1 MMNKGK
7 IMELTEQSVKLLKDY
22 YMRDD
27 EKTPE
32 EAFLRTAEAFSNG
45 DKKFANRIYSYI
57 DKNWFMFSSPI
68 LSNAP
73 RKDEKVRGLPIS
85 CFLGYVPD
93 SLDGLIDHTSELR
106 WLSVKGGGVGGHWSD
121 VRSVSDIAPGPIPF
135 LHTVDADMTAYKQG
149 VTRKGSYA
157 AYLDISHPDIME
169 FMSLRIPTGDV
180 NRKCLNIHHGVN
192 VPDSFMNAVKDDLVW
207 ELVDPKT
214 GQQTDT
220 VMARELWETL
230 LETRYRT
237 GEPYIYFI
245 DKANEAYPQTQ
256 KDKGLFSR
264 GSNLCIEITLP
275 TNKER
280 TAVCCLSSLNLETYD
295 EWKDSMLVQD
305 ITVFLDNVIQ
315 YFIDNAPV
323 EISKAKYSAIQERSI
338 GIGAMGWH
346 NLLMKK
352 SIPFESQAAAELNE
366 EVFALIKESAVS
378 MSEMLGEERGECPDM
393 EGTGRRNANLLAIAP
408 NANSSSIAGTSPSVE
423 PIKANAFVHRTR
435 AGSHLITNKF
445 LENLLDEK
453 NNNNESIWNSII
465 ANNGSVQHLDFLT
478 DHEKDVFKTAIE
490 IDQNAI
496 VRLGGQRAKY
506 ICQSQSLNIFFPA
519 GVDKK
524 YLHEVHYNAWKYG
537 NKSLYYLRTE
547 TSNRAEVLSRKVEQN
562 TMKDYIEPFSG
573 QDLLSRVSDEFSSQ
587 EDCVV
592 CQG

>member
-1 MMNKGK
+1 
-7 IMELTEQSVKLLKDY
+7 
-22 YMRDD
+22 MREY

-32 EAFLRTAEAFSNG
+32 EAFERTSYAFSDG
-45 DKKFANRIYSYI
+45 DTELAERIYSYVL
-57 DKNWFMFSSPI
+57 KNWFMFSSPI

-73 RKDEKVRGLPIS
+73 QKDEKVKGLPIS

-93 SLDGLIDHTSELR
+93 TLEGLIDHTSELR

-157 AYLDISHPDIME
+157 AYMDISHPDIME

-180 NRKCLNIHHGVN
+180 NRKCLNLHHGVN
-192 VPDSFMNAVKDDLVW
+192 VPDEFMEAVEQGLPW
-207 ELVDPKT
+207 NLVDPKT
-214 GQQTDT
+214 QKVSET

-245 DKANEAYPQTQ
+245 DKANDAYPQTQ

-275 TNKER
+275 TNEER
-280 TAVCCLSSLNLETYD
+280 TAVCCLSSLNLEMYD
-295 EWKDSMLVQD
+295 EWKDSLLVQD
-305 ITVFLDNVIQ
+305 LTLFLDNVLQ
-315 YFIDNAPV
+315 YFIDNAPD
-323 EISKAKYSAIQERSI
+323 EISKAKYSASQERSI

-346 NLLMKK
+346 NLLMKN

-366 EVFALIKESAVS
+366 EVFSLIKERAAS
-378 MSEMLGEERGECPDM
+378 MSLTLGDERGECPDM

-435 AGSHLITNKF
+435 AGSHLIKNRY
-445 LENLLDEK
+445 LSELLNGYGQDTE
-453 NNNNESIWNSII
+453 EVWNSII
-465 ANNGSVQHLDFLT
+465 ANNGSVNHLDFLST
-478 DHEKDVFKTAIE
+478 HEKEVFKTAIE

-506 ICQSQSLNIFFPA
+506 ICQSQSLNVFFPA
-519 GVDKK
+519 GVDKR

-547 TSNRAEVLSRKVEQN
+547 TSNKAETLSDKIEQK
-562 TMKDYIEPFSG
+562 TMKDYSETPSG
-573 QDLLSRVSDEFSSQ
+573 QDLLAGVSGEFATSQ
-587 EDCVV
+587 DDCAA

>member
-1 MMNKGK
+1 
-7 IMELTEQSVKLLKDY
+7 
-22 YMRDD
+22 MREY
-27 EKTPE
+27 EKKPE
-32 EAFLRTAEAFSNG
+32 EAFKRTSYAFSGG
-45 DKKFANRIYSYI
+45 DKALAKRIYKYVI
-57 DKNWFMFSSPI
+57 NNWFMFSSPI

-73 RKDEKVRGLPIS
+73 EKDEKVRGLPIS

-93 SLDGLIDHTSELR
+93 TLEGLIDHTSELR

-121 VRSVSDIAPGPIPF
+121 VRSVSNIAPGPIPF

-157 AYLDISHPDIME
+157 AYMDISHPDIME

-180 NRKCLNIHHGVN
+180 NRKCLNLHHGVN
-192 VPDSFMNAVKDDLVW
+192 VPDVFMEAVEQDLPW
-207 ELVDPKT
+207 NLIDPKT
-214 GQQTDT
+214 QK
-220 VMARELWETL
+220 VSEIVKARELWETL

-245 DKANEAYPQTQ
+245 DRANEAYPQTQ

-275 TNKER
+275 TNEER
-280 TAVCCLSSLNLETYD
+280 TAVCCLSSLNLEKYD
-295 EWKDSMLVQD
+295 EWKDSLLVQD
-305 ITVFLDNVIQ
+305 LTCFLDNVLQ
-315 YFIDNAPV
+315 YFIDNAPD
-323 EISKAKYSAIQERSI
+323 EISKAKYSASQERSI

-366 EVFALIKESAVS
+366 EVFSLIKDRAVA
-378 MSEMLGEERGECPDM
+378 MSEILGEERGECPDM

-435 AGSHLITNKF
+435 AGSHLIKNKY
-445 LENLLDEK
+445 LEMLLGEK
-453 NNNNESIWNSII
+453 GQNNDPIWNSII
-465 ANNGSVQHLDFLT
+465 GNNGSVQHLEFLS

-496 VRLGGQRAKY
+496 MRLGGQRAKY
-506 ICQSQSLNIFFPA
+506 ICQSQSLNVFFPA
-519 GVDKK
+519 GVDKG
-524 YLHEVHYNAWKYG
+524 YLHDVHYNAWKEG

-547 TSNRAEVLSRKVEQN
+547 TSNKTEVLSEKIEQN
-562 TMKDYIEPFSG
+562 TMKDYAETPSG
-573 QDLLSRVSDEFSSQ
+573 QDLLGGVTAEFASQ
-587 EDCVV
+587 EDCVS

>member
-1 MMNKGK
+1 
-7 IMELTEQSVKLLKDY
+7 MELTEQSAKLLKDY

-32 EAFLRTAEAFSNG
+32 EAFRRTSEAFSDG
-45 DKKFANRIYSYI
+45 DSKLAKRIFSYI
-57 DKNWFMFSSPI
+57 NKNWFMFSSPI

-73 RKDEKVRGLPIS
+73 KKDEKVRGLPIS

-93 SLDGLIDHTSELR
+93 TLEGLIEHTSELR

-157 AYLDISHPDIME
+157 AYMDISHPDIME

-180 NRKCLNIHHGVN
+180 NRKCLNLHHGVN
-192 VPDSFMNAVKDDLVW
+192 VPDAFMEAVDQDMKW
-207 ELVDPKT
+207 NLVDPKT
-214 GQQTDT
+214 KKSVET
-220 VMARELWETL
+220 VKARDLWETL

-275 TNKER
+275 TNEER
-280 TAVCCLSSLNLETYD
+280 TAVCCLSSLNLEMYD

-305 ITVFLDNVIQ
+305 ITVFLDNVLQ
-315 YFIDNAPV
+315 YFIDNASDD
-323 EISKAKYSAIQERSI
+323 ISKARFSATQERSI

-346 NLLMKK
+346 NLLMKR

-366 EVFALIKESAVS
+366 EVFSLIKERAVI
-378 MSEMLGEERGECPDM
+378 MSEILGEDRGECPDM

-435 AGSHLITNKF
+435 AGSHLIKNKF
-445 LENLLDEK
+445 LEVLLKKK
-453 NNNNESIWNSII
+453 NQNTESIWNSII
-465 ANNGSVQHLDFLT
+465 SNNGSVTHLEFLT

-490 IDQNAI
+490 IDQDAI

-506 ICQSQSLNIFFPA
+506 ICQSQSLNVFFPA

-547 TSNRAEVLSRKVEQN
+547 TSNRAELLSEKIEQH
-562 TMKDYIEPFSG
+562 TMKDYSETPSG
-573 QDLLSRVSDEFSSQ
+573 QDLLAGVSGEFATQ
-587 EDCVV
+587 EECVS

>member
-1 MMNKGK
+1 LN
-7 IMELTEQSVKLLKDY
+7 LTEQSLKLLKDY
-22 YMRDD
+22 YMREY

-32 EAFLRTAEAFSNG
+32 EAFERTSYAFSDG
-45 DKKFANRIYSYI
+45 DTELAERIYSYVL
-57 DKNWFMFSSPI
+57 KNWFMFSSPI

-73 RKDEKVRGLPIS
+73 QKDEKVKGLPIS

-93 SLDGLIDHTSELR
+93 TLEGLIDHTSELR

-149 VTRKGSYA
+149 ITRKGSYA
-157 AYLDISHPDIME
+157 AYMDISHPDIME

-180 NRKCLNIHHGVN
+180 NRKCLNLHHGVN
-192 VPDSFMNAVKDDLVW
+192 VPDEFMEAVEQGLPW
-207 ELVDPKT
+207 NLVDPKT
-214 GQQTDT
+214 QKVSET

-245 DKANEAYPQTQ
+245 DAANRAYPQTQ

-275 TNKER
+275 TNEER
-280 TAVCCLSSLNLETYD
+280 TAVCCLSSLNLEMYD
-295 EWKDSMLVQD
+295 EWKDSLLVQD
-305 ITVFLDNVIQ
+305 LTLFLDNVLQ
-315 YFIDNAPV
+315 YFIDNAPD
-323 EISKAKYSAIQERSI
+323 EISKAKYSASQERSI

-346 NLLMKK
+346 NLLMKN

-366 EVFALIKESAVS
+366 EVFSLIKERAAS
-378 MSEMLGEERGECPDM
+378 MSLTLGDERGECPDM

-435 AGSHLITNKF
+435 AGSHLIKNRY
-445 LENLLDEK
+445 LSELLNGYGQDTE
-453 NNNNESIWNSII
+453 EVWNSII
-465 ANNGSVQHLDFLT
+465 ANNGSVNHLDFLST
-478 DHEKDVFKTAIE
+478 HEKEVFKTAIE

-506 ICQSQSLNIFFPA
+506 ICQSQSLNVFFPA
-519 GVDKK
+519 GVDKR

-547 TSNRAEVLSRKVEQN
+547 TSNKAETLSDKIEQK
-562 TMKDYIEPFSG
+562 TMKDYSETPSG
-573 QDLLSRVSDEFSSQ
+573 QDLLAGVSGEFATSQ
-587 EDCVV
+587 DDCVA

>member
-1 MMNKGK
+1 
-7 IMELTEQSVKLLKDY
+7 MELTEQSLKLLKDY
-22 YMRDD
+22 YMKEY
-27 EKTPE
+27 EKSPE
-32 EAFLRTAEAFSNG
+32 EAFKRTSYAFSGG
-45 DKKFANRIYSYI
+45 DDKLAERIYSYI
-57 DKNWFMFSSPI
+57 IKNWFMFSSPI

-73 RKDEKVRGLPIS
+73 NKDEKVKGLPIS

-93 SLDGLIDHTSELR
+93 TLEGLIDHTSELR

-157 AYLDISHPDIME
+157 AYMDISHPDIME
-169 FMSLRIPTGDV
+169 FLSLRIPTGDV
-180 NRKCLNIHHGVN
+180 NRKCLNLHHGVN
-192 VPDSFMNAVKDDLVW
+192 VPDAFMEALENNDEWLLRDPNSKKVVDFVK
-207 ELVDPKT
+207 
-214 GQQTDT
+214 
-220 VMARELWETL
+220 ARELWETL

-245 DKANEAYPQTQ
+245 DKANDAYPQTQ

-275 TNKER
+275 TNEER
-280 TAVCCLSSLNLETYD
+280 TAVCCLSSLNLEMYD
-295 EWKDSMLVQD
+295 EWKDSTLVED
-305 ITVFLDNVIQ
+305 LTVFLDNVLQ
-315 YFIDNAPV
+315 YFIDNAPD
-323 EISKAKYSAIQERSI
+323 EIEKARYSASQERSI

-366 EVFALIKESAVS
+366 EVFSLIKERSVS
-378 MSEMLGEERGECPDM
+378 MSLALGAERGECPDM
-393 EGTGRRNANLLAIAP
+393 VGTGRRNANLLAIAP

-435 AGSHLITNKF
+435 AGSHLIKNRYISS
-445 LENLLDEK
+445 LLGDYNQDTE
-453 NNNNESIWNSII
+453 EVWNTII
-465 ANNGSVQHLDFLT
+465 ANNGSVQHLEFLSA
-478 DHEKDVFKTAIE
+478 HEKNVFKTAIE
-490 IDQNAI
+490 IDQDAI

-506 ICQSQSLNIFFPA
+506 ICQSQSLNVFFPA

-547 TSNRAEVLSRKVEQN
+547 TSNKAETLSNKIEQK
-562 TMKDYIEPFSG
+562 TMKDYGETPSG
-573 QDLLSRVSDEFSSQ
+573 QDLLASVPGEFASQ
-587 EDCVV
+587 DDCAS

>member
-1 MMNKGK
+1 MD
-7 IMELTEQSVKLLKDY
+7 LSEQSLKLLKDY
-22 YMRDD
+22 YMKEH
-27 EKTPE
+27 EKKPE
-32 EAFLRTAEAFSNG
+32 EAFKRTSYAFSGG
-45 DKKFANRIYSYI
+45 DKALAKRIYKYVI
-57 DKNWFMFSSPI
+57 NNWFMFSSPI

-73 RKDEKVRGLPIS
+73 EKNEKVRGLPIS

-93 SLDGLIDHTSELR
+93 TLEGLIDHTSELR

-121 VRSVSDIAPGPIPF
+121 VRSVSNIAPGPIPF

-157 AYLDISHPDIME
+157 AYMDISHPDIME

-180 NRKCLNIHHGVN
+180 NRKCLNLHHGVN
-192 VPDSFMNAVKDDLVW
+192 VPDAFMEAVEQGIRW
-207 ELVDPKT
+207 NLVDPKT
-214 GQQTDT
+214 KKVSEV

-245 DKANEAYPQTQ
+245 DRANEAYPQTQ

-275 TNKER
+275 TNEER
-280 TAVCCLSSLNLETYD
+280 TAVCCLSSLNLEKYD
-295 EWKDSMLVQD
+295 EWKDSLLVQD
-305 ITVFLDNVIQ
+305 LTLFLDNVLQ
-315 YFIDNAPV
+315 YFIDNAPD
-323 EISKAKYSAIQERSI
+323 EISKARYSASQERSI

-346 NLLMKK
+346 NLLMKN

-366 EVFALIKESAVS
+366 EVFSLIKERAVS
-378 MSEMLGEERGECPDM
+378 MSEILGEERGECPDM

-408 NANSSSIAGTSPSVE
+408 NANSSSIASTSPSVE

-435 AGSHLITNKF
+435 AGSHLIKNKY
-445 LENLLDEK
+445 LEMLLGEK
-453 NNNNESIWNSII
+453 GQNNDSIWNSII
-465 ANNGSVQHLDFLT
+465 GNNGSVQHLEFLT
-478 DHEKDVFKTAIE
+478 DHEKEVFKTAIE

-496 VRLGGQRAKY
+496 VRLGGQRAKH
-506 ICQSQSLNIFFPA
+506 ICQSQSLNVFFTA
-519 GVDKK
+519 GVDKR
-524 YLHEVHYNAWKYG
+524 YLHDVHFNAWKEG

-547 TSNRAEVLSRKVEQN
+547 TSNKTEVLSEKIEQN
-562 TMKDYIEPFSG
+562 TMKDYAETPSG
-573 QDLLSRVSDEFSSQ
+573 QDLLEGVTAEFASQ
-587 EDCVV
+587 EDCVS

>member
-1 MMNKGK
+1 
-7 IMELTEQSVKLLKDY
+7 MELTEQSAKLLKDY

-32 EAFLRTAEAFSNG
+32 EAFRRTAEAFSAG
-45 DKKFANRIYSYI
+45 DSKLAKRIFSYI
-57 DKNWFMFSSPI
+57 NKNWFMFSSPI

-73 RKDEKVRGLPIS
+73 KKDEKVRGLPIS

-93 SLDGLIDHTSELR
+93 TLEGLIEHTSELR

-149 VTRKGSYA
+149 LTRKGSYA
-157 AYLDISHPDIME
+157 AYMDISHPDIME

-180 NRKCLNIHHGVN
+180 NRKCLNLHHGVN
-192 VPDSFMNAVKDDLVW
+192 VPDAFMEAVDQDMQW
-207 ELVDPKT
+207 NLVDPKT
-214 GQQTDT
+214 KKSVET
-220 VMARELWETL
+220 VKARELWETL

-275 TNKER
+275 TNEER
-280 TAVCCLSSLNLETYD
+280 TAVCCLSSLNLEMYD

-305 ITVFLDNVIQ
+305 ITVFLDNVLQ
-315 YFIDNAPV
+315 YFIDNASDD
-323 EISKAKYSAIQERSI
+323 ISKARFSASQERSI

-346 NLLMKK
+346 NLLMKR

-366 EVFALIKESAVS
+366 EVFSLIKERAVI
-378 MSEMLGEERGECPDM
+378 MSELLGEDRGECPDM

-435 AGSHLITNKF
+435 AGSHLIKNKF
-445 LENLLDEK
+445 LEVLLKKK
-453 NNNNESIWNSII
+453 NQNTESIWNSII
-465 ANNGSVQHLDFLT
+465 SNNGSVTHLEFLT

-490 IDQNAI
+490 IDQDAI

-506 ICQSQSLNIFFPA
+506 ICQSQSLNVFFPA

-547 TSNRAEVLSRKVEQN
+547 TSNRAELLSEKIEQH
-562 TMKDYIEPFSG
+562 TMKDYSETPSG
-573 QDLLSRVSDEFSSQ
+573 QDLLAGVSGEFATQ
-587 EDCVV
+587 EECVV

>member
-1 MMNKGK
+1 
-7 IMELTEQSVKLLKDY
+7 
-22 YMRDD
+22 MREY

-32 EAFLRTAEAFSNG
+32 EAFERTSYAFSDG
-45 DKKFANRIYSYI
+45 DTELAERIYSYVL
-57 DKNWFMFSSPI
+57 KNWFMFSSPI

-73 RKDEKVRGLPIS
+73 QKDEKVKGLPIS

-93 SLDGLIDHTSELR
+93 TLEGLIDHTSELR

-149 VTRKGSYA
+149 ITRKGSYA
-157 AYLDISHPDIME
+157 AYMDISHPDIME

-180 NRKCLNIHHGVN
+180 NRKCLNLHHGVN
-192 VPDSFMNAVKDDLVW
+192 VPDEFMEAVEQDMHW
-207 ELVDPKT
+207 NLVDPKT
-214 GQQTDT
+214 KDISE
-220 VMARELWETL
+220 VVKARELWETL

-245 DKANEAYPQTQ
+245 DAANSAYPQTQ

-275 TNKER
+275 TNEER
-280 TAVCCLSSLNLETYD
+280 TAVCCLSSLNLEMYD
-295 EWKDSMLVQD
+295 EWKDSLLVQD
-305 ITVFLDNVIQ
+305 LTLFLDNVLQ
-315 YFIDNAPV
+315 YFIDNAPD
-323 EISKAKYSAIQERSI
+323 EISKAKYSASQERSI

-346 NLLMKK
+346 NLLMKN

-366 EVFALIKESAVS
+366 EVFSLIKERAAS
-378 MSEMLGEERGECPDM
+378 MSLTLGDERGECPDM

-435 AGSHLITNKF
+435 AGSHLIKNRY
-445 LENLLDEK
+445 LSELLNGYGQDTE
-453 NNNNESIWNSII
+453 EVWNSII
-465 ANNGSVQHLDFLT
+465 ANNGSVNHLDFLST
-478 DHEKDVFKTAIE
+478 HEKEVFKTAIE

-506 ICQSQSLNIFFPA
+506 ICQSQSLNVFFPA
-519 GVDKK
+519 GVDKR

-547 TSNRAEVLSRKVEQN
+547 TSNKAETLSDKIEQK
-562 TMKDYIEPFSG
+562 TMKDYSETPSG
-573 QDLLSRVSDEFSSQ
+573 QDLLAGVSGEFATSQ
-587 EDCVV
+587 DDCVA

>member
-1 MMNKGK
+1 MD
-7 IMELTEQSVKLLKDY
+7 LSEQSLKLLKDY
-22 YMRDD
+22 YMKEY
-27 EKTPE
+27 EKKPE
-32 EAFLRTAEAFSNG
+32 EAFKRTSYAFSGG
-45 DKKFANRIYSYI
+45 DKALAKRIYKYVI
-57 DKNWFMFSSPI
+57 NNWFMFSSPI

-73 RKDEKVRGLPIS
+73 EKDEKVRGLPIS

-93 SLDGLIDHTSELR
+93 TLEGLIDHTSELR

-121 VRSVSDIAPGPIPF
+121 VRSVSNIAPGPIPF

-149 VTRKGSYA
+149 ITRKGSYA
-157 AYLDISHPDIME
+157 AYMDISHPDILE

-180 NRKCLNIHHGVN
+180 NRKCLNLHHGVN
-192 VPDSFMNAVKDDLVW
+192 VPDAFMEAVELGTEW
-207 ELVDPKT
+207 NLVDPKT
-214 GQQTDT
+214 KKVSEV

-275 TNKER
+275 SNEER
-280 TAVCCLSSLNLETYD
+280 TAVCCLSSLNLEMYD
-295 EWKDSMLVQD
+295 EWKDSSLVED
-305 ITVFLDNVIQ
+305 LTVFLDNVLQ
-315 YFIDNAPV
+315 YFIDNAPN
-323 EISKAKYSAIQERSI
+323 EISKARYSASQERSI

-366 EVFALIKESAVS
+366 EVFSLIKERAVS
-378 MSEMLGEERGECPDM
+378 MSLTLGEERGECSDM

-435 AGSHLITNKF
+435 AGSHLIKNKY
-445 LENLLDEK
+445 LEMLLSEK
-453 NNNNESIWNSII
+453 GQNNDSIWNSII
-465 ANNGSVQHLDFLT
+465 GTNGSVQHLEFLS
-478 DHEKDVFKTAIE
+478 DHEKEVFKTAIE

-506 ICQSQSLNIFFPA
+506 ICQSQSLNVFFPA
-519 GVDKK
+519 GVDKG
-524 YLHEVHYNAWKYG
+524 YLHDVHFNAWKEG

-547 TSNRAEVLSRKVEQN
+547 TSNKTEVLSEKIEQN
-562 TMKDYIEPFSG
+562 TMKDYAETPSG
-573 QDLLSRVSDEFSSQ
+573 QDLLEGVTAEFASQ
-587 EDCVV
+587 EDCVS

>member
-1 MMNKGK
+1 
-7 IMELTEQSVKLLKDY
+7 
-22 YMRDD
+22 
-27 EKTPE
+27 
-32 EAFLRTAEAFSNG
+32 
-45 DKKFANRIYSYI
+45 
-57 DKNWFMFSSPI
+57 MFSSPI

-73 RKDEKVRGLPIS
+73 RKNEKVRGLPIS

-93 SLDGLIDHTSELR
+93 TLEGLIEHTSELR

-149 VTRKGSYA
+149 ITRKGSYA
-157 AYLDISHPDIME
+157 AYMDISHPDIME

-180 NRKCLNIHHGVN
+180 NRKCLNLHHGVN
-192 VPDSFMNAVKDDLVW
+192 VPDAFMEAVELGTEW
-207 ELVDPKT
+207 NLVDPKT
-214 GQQTDT
+214 NEVSET
-220 VMARELWETL
+220 VKARELWETL

-264 GSNLCIEITLP
+264 GSNLCAEITLA
-275 TNKER
+275 TNEER
-280 TAVCCLSSLNLETYD
+280 TAVCCLSSLNLEMYD
-295 EWKDSMLVQD
+295 EWKDSSLVED
-305 ITVFLDNVIQ
+305 LTVFLDNVLQ
-315 YFIDNAPV
+315 YFIDNAPSP
-323 EISKAKYSAIQERSI
+323 ISKAKYSASQERSI

-366 EVFALIKESAVS
+366 EVFSLIKERAVA
-378 MSEMLGEERGECPDM
+378 MSLTLGDERGECSDM

-408 NANSSSIAGTSPSVE
+408 NANSSSIAGTSPSIE

-435 AGSHLITNKF
+435 AGSHLIKNRQ
-445 LENLLDEK
+445 LSELLKNTYDQDTDEV
-453 NNNNESIWNSII
+453 WNSII
-465 ANNGSVQHLDFLT
+465 SNNGSVNHLDFLST
-478 DHEKDVFKTAIE
+478 HEKDVFKTAIE

-506 ICQSQSLNIFFPA
+506 ICQSQSLNVFFPA

-524 YLHEVHYNAWKYG
+524 YLHEVHYNAWKHG

-547 TSNRAEVLSRKVEQN
+547 TSNKAETLSDKIEQN
-562 TMKDYIEPFSG
+562 TMKDYAETPSG
-573 QDLLSRVSDEFSSQ
+573 QDLLDGVSGEFAAATQ
-587 EDCVV
+587 EDCVS

>member
-1 MMNKGK
+1 
-7 IMELTEQSVKLLKDY
+7 MELSEQSLKLLKDY
-22 YMRDD
+22 YMKEY
-27 EKTPE
+27 EKKPE
-32 EAFLRTAEAFSNG
+32 EAFKRTSYAFSGG
-45 DKKFANRIYSYI
+45 DKALAKRIYKYVI
-57 DKNWFMFSSPI
+57 NNWFMFSSPI

-73 RKDEKVRGLPIS
+73 EKDEKVRGLPIS

-93 SLDGLIDHTSELR
+93 TLEGLIDHTSELR

-121 VRSVSDIAPGPIPF
+121 VRSVSNIAPGPIPF

-157 AYLDISHPDIME
+157 AYMDISHPDIME

-180 NRKCLNIHHGVN
+180 NRKCLNLHHGVN
-192 VPDSFMNAVKDDLVW
+192 VPDAFMEAVEQGIRW
-207 ELVDPKT
+207 NLVDPKT
-214 GQQTDT
+214 KKVSEV

-275 TNKER
+275 TNEER
-280 TAVCCLSSLNLETYD
+280 TAVCCLSSLNLEMYD
-295 EWKDSMLVQD
+295 EWKDSLLVQD
-305 ITVFLDNVIQ
+305 LTLFLDNVLQ
-315 YFIDNAPV
+315 YFIDNAPD
-323 EISKAKYSAIQERSI
+323 EISKAKYSAEQERSI

-366 EVFALIKESAVS
+366 EVFSLIKERAVA
-378 MSEMLGEERGECPDM
+378 MSEILGEERGECPDM
-393 EGTGRRNANLLAIAP
+393 KGTGRRNANLLAIAP
-408 NANSSSIAGTSPSVE
+408 NANSSSIAGTSPSIE

-435 AGSHLITNKF
+435 AGSHLIKNKY
-445 LENLLDEK
+445 LEMLLSGK
-453 NNNNESIWNSII
+453 GQNNDSIWNSII
-465 ANNGSVQHLDFLT
+465 ANNGSVQHLEFLS
-478 DHEKDVFKTAIE
+478 DHEKEVFKTAIE

-506 ICQSQSLNIFFPA
+506 ICQAQSLNVFFPA

-524 YLHEVHYNAWKYG
+524 YLHEVHYNAWKEG

-547 TSNRAEVLSRKVEQN
+547 TSSKTELVSKKIEQH
-562 TMKDYIEPFSG
+562 TMKDYAETPSG
-573 QDLLSRVSDEFSSQ
+573 QDLLGGVSAEFASQ
-587 EDCVV
+587 EDCAS

>member
-1 MMNKGK
+1 
-7 IMELTEQSVKLLKDY
+7 MELTEQSVKLLKDY

-32 EAFLRTAEAFSNG
+32 EAFRRTAEAFSAG
-45 DKKFANRIYSYI
+45 DSKLAKRIFSYI
-57 DKNWFMFSSPI
+57 NKNWFMFSSPI

-93 SLDGLIDHTSELR
+93 TLEGLIDHTSELR

-157 AYLDISHPDIME
+157 AYMDISHPDIME

-180 NRKCLNIHHGVN
+180 NRKCLNLHHGVN
-192 VPDSFMNAVKDDLVW
+192 VPDEFMEAVEQGLPW
-207 ELVDPKT
+207 NLVDPKT
-214 GQQTDT
+214 RKVLET
-220 VMARELWETL
+220 VRARELWETL

-275 TNKER
+275 TNEER
-280 TAVCCLSSLNLETYD
+280 TAVCCLSSLNLEMYD

-305 ITVFLDNVIQ
+305 ITVFLDNVLQ
-315 YFIDNAPV
+315 YFIDNASDD
-323 EISKAKYSAIQERSI
+323 ISKARFSASQERSI

-366 EVFALIKESAVS
+366 EVFSLIKERAVI
-378 MSEMLGEERGECPDM
+378 MSELLGEDRGECPDM

-435 AGSHLITNKF
+435 AGSHLIKNKF
-445 LENLLDEK
+445 LEILLKKK
-453 NNNNESIWNSII
+453 NQNTESIWNSII
-465 ANNGSVQHLDFLT
+465 SNNGSVTHLEFLT
-478 DHEKDVFKTAIE
+478 DNEKDVFKTAIE
-490 IDQNAI
+490 IDQDAI

-506 ICQSQSLNIFFPA
+506 ICQSQSLNVFFPA

-547 TSNRAEVLSRKVEQN
+547 TSNRAEVLSEKIEQH
-562 TMKDYIEPFSG
+562 TMKDYSETPSG
-573 QDLLSRVSDEFSSQ
+573 QDLLAGVSGEFATQ
-587 EDCVV
+587 EECVS

>member
-1 MMNKGK
+1 MK
-7 IMELTEQSVKLLKDY
+7 EY
-22 YMRDD
+22 
-27 EKTPE
+27 EKKPE
-32 EAFLRTAEAFSNG
+32 EAFKRTSYAFSGG
-45 DKKFANRIYSYI
+45 DKALAKRIYKYVI
-57 DKNWFMFSSPI
+57 NNWFMFSSPI

-73 RKDEKVRGLPIS
+73 EKDEKVRGLPIS

-93 SLDGLIDHTSELR
+93 TLEGLIDHTSELR

-121 VRSVSDIAPGPIPF
+121 VRSVSNIAPGPIPF

-157 AYLDISHPDIME
+157 AYMDISHPDVME

-180 NRKCLNIHHGVN
+180 NRKCLNLHHGVN
-192 VPDSFMNAVKDDLVW
+192 VPDAFMEAVEHDMHWNLI
-207 ELVDPKT
+207 DPKT
-214 GQQTDT
+214 KDISE
-220 VMARELWETL
+220 VVKARELWETL

-275 TNKER
+275 TNEER
-280 TAVCCLSSLNLETYD
+280 TAVCCLSSLNLEKYD
-295 EWKDSMLVQD
+295 EWKDSLLVQD
-305 ITVFLDNVIQ
+305 LTLFLDNVLQ
-315 YFIDNAPV
+315 YFIDNAPD
-323 EISKAKYSAIQERSI
+323 EISKAKYSAEQERSI

-352 SIPFESQAAAELNE
+352 SISFESQAAAELNE
-366 EVFALIKESAVS
+366 EVFSLIRERAVA
-378 MSEMLGEERGECPDM
+378 MSEILGKERGECPDM

-435 AGSHLITNKF
+435 AGSHLIKNKY
-445 LENLLDEK
+445 LEMLLSGK
-453 NNNNESIWNSII
+453 GQNNDSIWNSII
-465 ANNGSVQHLDFLT
+465 ANNGSVQHLEFLS
-478 DHEKDVFKTAIE
+478 DHEKEVFKTAIE

-506 ICQSQSLNIFFPA
+506 ICQAQSLNVFFPA

-524 YLHEVHYNAWKYG
+524 YLHEVHYNAWKEG

-547 TSNRAEVLSRKVEQN
+547 TSSKTELVSKKIEQH
-562 TMKDYIEPFSG
+562 TMKDYAETPSG
-573 QDLLSRVSDEFSSQ
+573 QDLLGGVSAEFASQ
-587 EDCVV
+587 EDCVA

>member
-1 MMNKGK
+1 
-7 IMELTEQSVKLLKDY
+7 
-22 YMRDD
+22 MREY

-32 EAFLRTAEAFSNG
+32 EAFERTSYAFSDG
-45 DKKFANRIYSYI
+45 DTELAERIYSYVL
-57 DKNWFMFSSPI
+57 KNWFMFSSPI

-73 RKDEKVRGLPIS
+73 QKDEKVKGLPIS

-93 SLDGLIDHTSELR
+93 TLEGLIDHTSELR

-149 VTRKGSYA
+149 ITRKGSYA
-157 AYLDISHPDIME
+157 AYMDISHPDIME

-180 NRKCLNIHHGVN
+180 NRKCLNLHHGVN
-192 VPDSFMNAVKDDLVW
+192 VPDEFMEAVEQGLPW
-207 ELVDPKT
+207 NLVDPKT
-214 GQQTDT
+214 QKVSET

-245 DKANEAYPQTQ
+245 DAANRAYPQTQ

-275 TNKER
+275 TNEER
-280 TAVCCLSSLNLETYD
+280 TAVCCLSSLNLEMYD
-295 EWKDSMLVQD
+295 EWKDSLLVQD
-305 ITVFLDNVIQ
+305 LTLFLDNVLQ
-315 YFIDNAPV
+315 YFIDNAPD
-323 EISKAKYSAIQERSI
+323 EISKAKYSASQERSI

-346 NLLMKK
+346 NLLMKN

-366 EVFALIKESAVS
+366 EVFSLIKERAAS
-378 MSEMLGEERGECPDM
+378 MSLTLGDERGECPDM

-435 AGSHLITNKF
+435 AGSHLIKNRY
-445 LENLLDEK
+445 LSELLNGYGQDTE
-453 NNNNESIWNSII
+453 EVWNSII
-465 ANNGSVQHLDFLT
+465 ANNGSVNHLDFLST
-478 DHEKDVFKTAIE
+478 HEKEVFKTAIE

-506 ICQSQSLNIFFPA
+506 ICQSQSLNVFFPA
-519 GVDKK
+519 GVDKR

-547 TSNRAEVLSRKVEQN
+547 TSNKAETLSDKIEQK
-562 TMKDYIEPFSG
+562 TMKDYSETPSG
-573 QDLLSRVSDEFSSQ
+573 QDLLAGVSGEFATSQ
-587 EDCVV
+587 DDCVA